1 MNNDN
6 ALMQHHNDLTNLL
19 IELSLKFINLPI
31 QNIEIEINAA
41 LEKIGLFVQV
51 DRVYICEYNY
61 EKQIGT
67 YNYEWCN
74 IGILPFIDEFKNIP
88 LDLVF
93 SYIHLQQQGE
103 IIHISNPE
111 LTENEWLIETMKI
124 QNIDSLIAIPLMN
137 QGLCMGLLGFDMGV
151 YKHNFSDR
159 ELQIFKI
166 FAQMIVNIF
175 EKRINEEKLL
185 LEKQRAE
192 ASEEKLKLMIK
203 NSNDA
208 FVLVNEKG
216 EQFYV
221 SDISIA
227 ETGFSME
234 ELLGPVIN
242 VIHPD
247 DANLL
252 YETLDELL
260 KNPDKI
266 IKVQYRHKLKQGG
279 YIWYES
285 KAQNFLSNP
294 HINAIIVNVRN
305 IDLIKNNEMEL
316 IKAKNKAEE
325 SDRLKSSFLA
335 NMSHEIRTP
344 MNGILGFASILKKEG
359 LSKKVQDQYIELIEK
374 SGNRM
379 LNIIN
384 DIMDISKIESGLMDL
399 YMSETNINEQ
409 VDFVYHFFKPEIE
422 SKGLKMAYHLG
433 LPTTEAYIL
442 SDREKLFAILMNLVK
457 NSVKYTHSGNIDIG
471 YQLKGDFI
479 EFFVKDTGIG
489 IETSK
494 QKAIFDRFVQ
504 IEIQDRH
511 IYQGAG
517 LGLSIAKA
525 YIEMLQGKIWV
536 ESEVGKGTTF
546 YFTTPY
552 YHQKKKSSI
561 HHESDYTKNSNK
573 EIGKLNILIADDDF
587 VSQQILGLMLQD
599 YSEKIHI
606 ANNGLEAVSIFK
618 ENPGINLILM
628 DSQMPEMTGNEAV
641 AEIRKH
647 NKEVIIITQ
656 TAFAFRHENELSI
669 KSGSNA
675 FLSKPINKEEL
686 LKTIQSLIH

>member
-1 MNNDN
+1 MKSQKIAGIRLINYINDG
-6 ALMQHHNDLTNLL
+6 
-19 IELSLKFINLPI
+19 INWKDHKDIVLDFWI
-31 QNIEIEINAA
+31 
-41 LEKIGLFVQV
+41 
-51 DRVYICEYNY
+51 YN
-61 EKQIGT
+61 K
-67 YNYEWCN
+67 
-74 IGILPFIDEFKNIP
+74 
-88 LDLVF
+88 
-93 SYIHLQQQGE
+93 SR
-103 IIHISNPE
+103 
-111 LTENEWLIETMKI
+111 
-124 QNIDSLIAIPLMN
+124 
-137 QGLCMGLLGFDMGV
+137 DMGV
-151 YKHNFSDR
+151 YKHSFSDR

-192 ASEEKLKLMIK
+192 TSEEKLKLMIK

-227 ETGFSME
+227 ETGYSME
-234 ELLGPVIN
+234 ELIGPVVN

-247 DANLL
+247 DVNMLL
-252 YETLDELL
+252 ETLNELIQ
-260 KNPDKI
+260 NPEKV

-305 IDLIKNNEMEL
+305 IDFIKNNEIEL

-359 LSKKVQDQYIELIEK
+359 LNKKVQDEYIELIEK

-379 LNIIN
+379 LSIIN

-399 YMSETNINEQ
+399 YISETNINEQ
-409 VDFVYHFFKPEIE
+409 VDFVYHFFKPETE
-422 SKGLKMAYHLG
+422 SKGLKMTYQLG
-433 LPTTEAYIL
+433 LPTAEAYIL

-457 NSVKYTHSGNIDIG
+457 NSVKYTHSGNIEIG

-494 QKAIFDRFVQ
+494 QEAIFDRFVQ
-504 IEIQDRH
+504 IEIEDRH

-525 YIEMLQGKIWV
+525 YIEMLEGEIWV

-552 YHQKKKSSI
+552 RQQKKKSSI
-561 HHESDYTKNSNK
+561 HHEFDYSKNNNK
-573 EIGKLNILIADDDF
+573 EIEKLNILIADDDYDCPLRKR
-587 VSQQILGLMLQD
+587 IL
-599 YSEKIHI
+599 KC
-606 ANNGLEAVSIFK
+606 
-618 ENPGINLILM
+618 
-628 DSQMPEMTGNEAV
+628 
-641 AEIRKH
+641 
-647 NKEVIIITQ
+647 
-656 TAFAFRHENELSI
+656 
-669 KSGSNA
+669 
-675 FLSKPINKEEL
+675 
-686 LKTIQSLIH
+686 

>member
-1 MNNDN
+1 MNNDT
-6 ALMQHHNDLTNLL
+6 ALMQHHHDLTNLL
-19 IELSLKFINLPI
+19 IELSLKFINLPV

-41 LEKIGLFVQV
+41 LERIGEFVQV
-51 DRVYICEYNY
+51 DRVYICEYRYDKNV
-61 EKQIGT
+61 GT

-74 IGILPFIDEFKNIP
+74 NGVTPFIDEFNNIP
-88 LDLVF
+88 LDLVISF
-93 SYIHLQQQGE
+93 IDLQKQGE

-111 LTENEWLIETMKI
+111 LTGNDWLIETMKI

-192 ASEEKLKLMIK
+192 TSEEKLKLMIK

-208 FVLVNEKG
+208 FVLVNDKG

-252 YETLDELL
+252 FETLDELL

-305 IDLIKNNEMEL
+305 IDFIKNNEMEL

-399 YMSETNINEQ
+399 YISETNINEK
-409 VDFVYHFFKPEIE
+409 VDFVYHFFKPETE
-422 SKGLKMAYHLG
+422 SKGLKMTYHLG
-433 LPTTEAYIL
+433 LPTKEAYIL

-457 NSVKYTHSGNIDIG
+457 NSVKYTHSGNIDFG

-489 IETSK
+489 IEPSK

-504 IEIQDRH
+504 IEIQDRN

-525 YIEMLQGKIWV
+525 YIEMLHGEIWV

-552 YHQKKKSSI
+552 RQQKKKSSI
-561 HHESDYTKNSNK
+561 HHESDYSKNSYK
-573 EIGKLNILIADDDF
+573 ELGKLNILIADDDY

-599 YSEKIHI
+599 YSQKIYI
-606 ANNGLEAVSIFK
+606 ANNGLEAVAIFK
-618 ENPGINLILM
+618 ENPEINLILM
-628 DSQMPEMTGNEAV
+628 DSQMPEMTGNEAIV
-641 AEIRKH
+641 EIRKH
-647 NKEVIIITQ
+647 NKEVLIITQ

-675 FLSKPINKEEL
+675 CLSKPINKDEL
-686 LKTIQSLIH
+686 LKTIQSFIN

>member
-1 MNNDN
+1 MNSDS
-6 ALMQHHNDLTNLL
+6 AFMQHHNDLTNLL
-19 IELSLKFINLPI
+19 IELSLKFINLPV

-41 LEKIGLFVQV
+41 LEKIGEFVQV

-61 EKQIGT
+61 EKQMGT

-74 IGILPFIDEFKNIP
+74 NGITPFINEFQNIP

-93 SYIHLQQQGE
+93 SFIDIQQQGE

-111 LTENEWLIETMKI
+111 LTDNEWLIETMKI

-192 ASEEKLKLMIK
+192 TSEEKLKLMIK

-208 FVLVNEKG
+208 FVLVNDKG

-227 ETGFSME
+227 ETGFSIE

-247 DANLL
+247 DINMML
-252 YETLDELL
+252 ETLNDILE
-260 KNPDKI
+260 NPDKI
-266 IKVQYRHKLKQGG
+266 IKVQYRHKLKKGG

-305 IDLIKNNEMEL
+305 IDVIKNNEIEL

-344 MNGILGFASILKKEG
+344 MNGILGFAHILKKEG
-359 LSKKVQDQYIELIEK
+359 LSKKIQDQYIELIEK

-379 LNIIN
+379 LSIIN
-384 DIMDISKIESGLMDL
+384 DIIDISKIESGLMEL
-399 YMSETNINEQ
+399 YISETNINEQ
-409 VDFVYHFFKPEIE
+409 VDFVYHFFKPETE
-422 SKGLKMAYHLG
+422 SKGLKMTYHLG
-433 LPTTEAYIL
+433 LPTTDAYIL

-457 NSVKYTHSGNIDIG
+457 NSVKYTHSGKIDIG
-471 YQLKGDFI
+471 YQLKDDFI

-489 IETSK
+489 IEESK
-494 QKAIFDRFVQ
+494 HKAIFERFVQ
-504 IEIQDRH
+504 IDIHDRQ

-525 YIEMLQGKIWV
+525 YIEMLDGKMWV

-546 YFTTPY
+546 NFTTPY
-552 YHQKKKSSI
+552 RQQKKMSSL
-561 HHESDYTKNSNK
+561 HHEFDYSKNINK
-573 EIGKLNILIADDDF
+573 EIEKLNILIADDDF

-606 ANNGLEAVSIFK
+606 ANNGLEAVTIFN
-618 ENPGINLILM
+618 ENPDINLILM

-647 NKEVIIITQ
+647 NKDVIIITQ
-656 TAFAFRHENELSI
+656 TAFAFRHENELSL

-675 FLSKPINKEEL
+675 CISKPINKDEL
-686 LKTIQSLIH
+686 LKTIQSFLN

>member
-1 MNNDN
+1 MNSDS
-6 ALMQHHNDLTNLL
+6 AFMQHHNDLTNLL
-19 IELSLKFINLPI
+19 IELSLKFINLPV
-31 QNIEIEINAA
+31 QNIELEINAA
-41 LEKIGLFVQV
+41 LERIGKFVQV

-61 EKQIGT
+61 EKQMGT

-74 IGILPFIDEFKNIP
+74 NGITPFIDEFKNIP
-88 LDLVF
+88 LELVF
-93 SYIHLQQQGE
+93 SFIQIQQQGE

-124 QNIDSLIAIPLMN
+124 QNIDSLVAIPLMN

-151 YKHNFSDR
+151 YKHTFSDR

-227 ETGFSME
+227 ETGYSME
-234 ELLGPVIN
+234 ELIGPVVN

-247 DANLL
+247 DVNMLL
-252 YETLDELL
+252 ETLNELIQ
-260 KNPDKI
+260 NPEKV

-305 IDLIKNNEMEL
+305 IDFIKNNEIEL

-359 LSKKVQDQYIELIEK
+359 LNKKVQDEYIELIEK

-379 LNIIN
+379 LSIIN

-399 YMSETNINEQ
+399 YISETNINEQ
-409 VDFVYHFFKPEIE
+409 VDFVYHFFKPETE
-422 SKGLKMAYHLG
+422 SKGLKMTYQLG
-433 LPTTEAYIL
+433 LPTAEAYIL

-457 NSVKYTHSGNIDIG
+457 NSVKYTHSGNIEIG

-494 QKAIFDRFVQ
+494 QEAIFDRFVQ
-504 IEIQDRH
+504 IEIEDRH

-525 YIEMLQGKIWV
+525 YIEMLEGEIWV

-552 YHQKKKSSI
+552 RQQKKKSSI
-561 HHESDYTKNSNK
+561 HHEFDYSKNNNK
-573 EIGKLNILIADDDF
+573 EIEKLNILIADDDY

-606 ANNGLEAVSIFK
+606 ANNGLEAVTIFK
-618 ENPGINLILM
+618 ENPDINLILM
-628 DSQMPEMTGNEAV
+628 DSQMPEMSGNEAV
-641 AEIRKH
+641 IEIRKH

-675 FLSKPINKEEL
+675 CLSKPINKDEL
-686 LKTIQSLIH
+686 LKTIQTFIN